1 MAVAARDVVKV
12 MVADD
17 HSLYR
22 AGLRELLEED
32 EVKVV
37 SEAGTG
43 EEAVKQA
50 LRTHPD
56 VIVMDIRMPVMDGI
70 EASREIKRQLPETQ
84 IVMVSGVGEDEDQLF
99 RAIDAG
105 ARAYVGKEED
115 PQTIVDAVRS
125 ASHGGAYLPPHAV
138 QMLMRR
144 LSGEVAGASAAAPA
158 ASGPADPRLTQRER
172 EVLRLLAKGRR
183 NQEIARDLR
192 LSVRS
197 VGNHLAKIYNKL
209 HIHGRSE
216 AVLYAIRTGIA
227 SLD

>member
-1 MAVAARDVVKV
+1 MAVVAHDVVKV

-70 EASREIKRQLPETQ
+70 EASREIKRQLPDTQ
-84 IVMVSGVGEDEDQLF
+84 IVMVSGVDEDEDQLF

-115 PQTIVDAVRS
+115 PQSIVEAVRS

-144 LSGEVAGASAAAPA
+144 LGGDAAGPSAAPA
-158 ASGPADPRLTQRER
+158 ATTPADSRLTARER
-172 EVLRLLAKGRR
+172 DVLRLLAKGRR
-183 NQEIARDLR
+183 NQEIARDMG

-216 AVLYAIRTGIA
+216 AVVYAIRTGIA
-227 SLD
+227 TVD

>member
-1 MAVAARDVVKV
+1 MAPRDVVKV

-22 AGLRELLEED
+22 AGLRELLEEE

-37 SEAGTG
+37 GEAGTG
-43 EEAVKQA
+43 EEAVRQA

-56 VIVMDIRMPVMDGI
+56 VVVMDIRMPVMDGI
-70 EASREIKRQLPETQ
+70 EASREIKRQLPDTQ
-84 IVMVSGVGEDEDQLF
+84 IVMVSGAGDDEEQLL

-115 PQTIVDAVRS
+115 PRAIVEAVRS
-125 ASHGGAYLPPHAV
+125 ASQGGAYLPPHAV

-144 LSGEVAGASAAAPA
+144 LSSEGAGVSQGS
-158 ASGPADPRLTQRER
+158 SGGTTADVRLTPRER
-172 EVLRLLAKGRR
+172 EVLKLLALGRR
-183 NQEIARDLR
+183 NQEIARDLG

-227 SLD
+227 KVDQP

>member
-1 MAVAARDVVKV
+1 MAVAAHEVLKV

-32 EVKVV
+32 QVKVV
-37 SEAGTG
+37 GEAGTG

-50 LRTHPD
+50 LKTHPD
-56 VIVMDIRMPVMDGI
+56 VVVMDIRMPIMDGI
-70 EASREIKRQLPETQ
+70 QASREIKRQLPDTQ

-115 PQTIVDAVRS
+115 PRSIVEAVRS

-144 LSGEVAGASAAAPA
+144 LSGEHASPGASPSATAP
-158 ASGPADPRLTQRER
+158 PDTRLTARER
-172 EVLRLLAKGRR
+172 DVLRLLAKGRR
-183 NQEIARDLR
+183 NQEIAKELG
-192 LSVRS
+192 LSLRS

-227 SLD
+227 SVD

>member
-1 MAVAARDVVKV
+1 MAVAAHDVVKV

-32 EVKVV
+32 EVKIV

-70 EASREIKRQLPETQ
+70 EASREIKRQLPDTQ
-84 IVMVSGVGEDEDQLF
+84 IVMVSGVDEDEDQLF

-115 PQTIVDAVRS
+115 PQSIVEAVRS

-144 LSGEVAGASAAAPA
+144 LGGDVAGPNAAPA
-158 ASGPADPRLTQRER
+158 PTAPADSRLTARER
-172 EVLRLLAKGRR
+172 DVLRLLAKGRR
-183 NQEIARDLR
+183 NQEIAREMG

-216 AVLYAIRTGIA
+216 AVVYAIRTGIA
-227 SLD
+227 TVD

>member
-1 MAVAARDVVKV
+1 MSEHEMVTV

-32 EVKVV
+32 EVRVV
-37 SEAGTG
+37 GEASNGD
-43 EEAVKQA
+43 EAVKQA

-56 VIVMDIRMPVMDGI
+56 VVVMDVRMPVMDGI
-70 EASREIKRQLPETQ
+70 EASRQIKQQLPATE
-84 IVMVSGVGEDEDQLF
+84 IVMVTGADEDEDSLF

-105 ARAYVGKEED
+105 VRSYVGKSES
-115 PQTIVDAVRS
+115 PQVIVEAVRS
-125 ASHGGAYLPPHAV
+125 ASQGAGYLPPHAV
-138 QMLMRR
+138 RMLLDRISHTGPRR
-144 LSGEVAGASAAAPA
+144 PATEAAAE
-158 ASGPADPRLTQRER
+158 GRLTSREK

-183 NQEIARDLR
+183 NHEIAEDLG

-227 SLD
+227 NVND